1 MTSQAPAQP
10 QSSNGFALMI
20 FLMLVM
26 IWGLLWPAMK
36 IGVAEIPILTFR
48 AVGSLLAVF
57 VMLGLTIAAGHSLRV
72 PKGKMVPLAIGG
84 LFNVGAWLLL
94 SAIGVSLIGA
104 GRSAMIAYTMP
115 VWAFLLGIPLLGERA
130 TFWRLTGLAL
140 AMAGL
145 AVLIGADI
153 SAVDRTPVGVL
164 VMIAAAWCFAFGTV
178 WQKKID
184 YGMPHLSVITWQLMW
199 GAAPIVLM
207 ALPELPDL
215 QPVSW
220 QAVAATVYAG
230 AIAQAFG
237 VAAYLWLVKRLPV
250 KTASLS
256 VLLVPLVGLSS
267 SALFLGETF
276 GTAEIVAAVLIFS
289 AIGTAFAKDSNG

>member
-1 MTSQAPAQP
+1 MSAHTPTE
-10 QSSNGFALMI
+10 SSRPDGVALVI
-20 FLMLVM
+20 FLMLVT

-48 AVGSLLAVF
+48 AAGSILAVL
-57 VMLGLTIAAGHSLRV
+57 VILSLTLIAGHSLRV
-72 PKGKMVPLAIGG
+72 PKGKMLPLAIGG

-115 VWAFLLGIPLLGERA
+115 VWAFLIGIPLLGERV
-130 TFWRLTGLAL
+130 TFWRMAGLAL
-140 AMAGL
+140 AMCGL
-145 AVLIGADI
+145 AILIGADI
-153 SAVDRTPVGVL
+153 NAVDRSPVGVL
-164 VMIAAAWCFAFGTV
+164 VMILAAWCFGFGTV
-178 WQKKID
+178 WQKRTEYD
-184 YGMPHLSVITWQLMW
+184 MPHLSVMTWQLIW
-199 GAAPIVLM
+199 GAGPIVLM
-207 ALPELPDL
+207 AIPELPDL

-220 QAVAATVYAG
+220 QAIAATVYAG

-237 VAAYLWLVKRLPV
+237 VAAYLWLVTRLPV

-267 SALFLGETF
+267 SAFFLGETF
-276 GTAEIVAAVLIFS
+276 GTAEIIAAVLIFS
-289 AIGTAFAKDSNG
+289 AIGTAFAKDGNG